1 MSIIDYDCNSYNG
14 SRIDSDGV
22 NGGWWWVLMNSLT
35 SIFYFNLRV
44 ELS

>member
-1 MSIIDYDCNSYNG
+1 MNIIDYDCNSYNG

-22 NGGWWWVLMNSLT
+22 NEGWWWVLMNC
-35 SIFYFNLRV
+35 FYFNLRV